1 MSRKSRSKWDDWAKS
16 SRKINTDWLTPGK
29 PKKKSKHNN
38 IEAVVDGIKFHS
50 IGESERYSQLKK
62 YQKCGL
68 IKNLQLQV
76 KYVLT
81 PKYKK
86 EDGTTVRQS
95 SYTADFVYFNVALD
109 KQVVE
114 DFKGMRTRSYIDKAK
129 QMMDKYDIEIYETNS
144 QHVKENRL

>member
-16 SRKINTDWLTPGK
+16 NYKINTDWLTPSK

-38 IEAVVDGIKFHS
+38 KEAVVDGIKFHS

-62 YQKCGL
+62 YQERGL
-68 IKNLQLQV
+68 IKDLQLQV

-86 EDGTTVRQS
+86 DDGTTVRQS
-95 SYTADFVYFNVALD
+95 SYTADFVYFNVALG
-109 KQVVE
+109 KEVVE
-114 DFKGMRTRSYIDKAK
+114 DYKGMRTRSYIDKAK
-129 QMMDKYDIEIYETNS
+129 QMMTKYSIEVYETNKK
-144 QHVKENRL
+144 HVDENRL